1 MFSKQKFAQ
10 RIFELRKQHK
20 EKQGDLG
27 EAIGIG
33 RNAVSEIECGRKTTT
48 AEKIALLET
57 AGFRDLTYA
66 QTLTTHPLYSDLN
79 VEDPVPG
86 YDKGDYVAIIAVKP
100 Q

>member
-48 AEKIALLET
+48 AEKIAKICQHYHISADYLL
-57 AGFRDLTYA
+57 GL
-66 QTLTTHPLYSDLN
+66 SDDPRGGCDRWT
-79 VEDPVPG
+79 EDEES
-86 YDKGDYVAIIAVKP
+86 AE
-100 Q
+100 

>member
-33 RNAVSEIECGRKTTT
+33 RNAVSDTDIVCLGVDDF
-48 AEKIALLET
+48 AQHLLCL
-57 AGFRDLTYA
+57 AMQFPDFSD
-66 QTLTTHPLYSDLN
+66 TL
-79 VEDPVPG
+79 G
-86 YDKGDYVAIIAVKP
+86 K
-100 Q
+100 QFF